1 MNYVLP
7 VIFILIILY
16 AFYKKTSVYDGF
28 VGGAKDSVKMIF
40 SILPYLITVCIMIEV
55 FRSSGLSDL
64 MVKTFSPLM
73 TFLGIPPE
81 LSELIILRPFSGSGS
96 IALIENIYKT
106 YSPDSYVARVASVI
120 IGSSDTVFYIAV
132 VYFCK
137 TKIKNLRYGISV
149 CLIATFV
156 GTITACL
163 ICRYI

>member
-96 IALIENIYKT
+96 IALIEDIYKT

-137 TKIKNLRYGISV
+137 TKIKNLRYGIPV

>member
-81 LSELIILRPFSGSGS
+81 LSELIILRPFSGNGS
-96 IALIENIYKT
+96 IALIEDIYKT

-137 TKIKNLRYGISV
+137 T
-149 CLIATFV
+149 
-156 GTITACL
+156 
-163 ICRYI
+163 